1 MGMVVRT
8 NTMAI
13 NAQRQLNLNNNAV
26 SKSLEKLASGYK
38 INRAADD
45 AAGLAISERMK
56 AQIVGLEAASSN
68 SQDGISVVQTAEGA
82 LNEVHDMLNRMVEL
96 ATKAANGVYT
106 DTQRSNYADEV
117 AQLQDEIDRIAEST
131 NFNGIKLLDGTMGM
145 NTGAITVVGKQIAS
159 EAGSI
164 ATTGWGSVGTEQNV
178 NTILHVNSK
187 EAAASSFTIDLNRIS
202 GSVAT
207 GNTLTLNV
215 GGKDFTITMTAGGTV
230 DATAIGTAINT
241 AFGGANTVTF
251 AGTNGATV
259 TFQYQVT
266 GGTITLTM
274 QDAAV
279 ANATDAQLA
288 GNMNV
293 SLTANAQGD
302 TLVGTQDIAITNVT
316 AGNKAQAG
324 AMASATFD
332 FDVSRIADGATLQV
346 GNTTY
351 TFAVGKDS
359 TVTGNNVIDLKHY
372 EEDQID
378 SSIKNEVY
386 TLLSQASFGAA
397 NRDWDIGV
405 NGNGKLTITEN
416 AQFAENRTDANPYT
430 TESGIR
436 NSVIFTAPAQAGGT
450 TLRLTSTALKEG
462 DTINVNGNRFTFT
475 KNAANTGSSYV
486 QIGTGNEA
494 ITNLQNALQSAGFTV
509 EQKTNGDLFI
519 SYANTAV
526 DVLGS
531 GLTLQVGDTSDDFNK
546 LNVSVSDMHA
556 EAIGVAA
563 HQIDITTQEGA
574 GAAIDIINNAI
585 DSVSRTRSSLGAIQN
600 RLEHTINSL
609 DTTTENLQ
617 SANSRIRDTD
627 MAKEMMEYT
636 KMNVLVQSAQAML
649 AQANQQPQSVL
660 QLLQ

>member
-131 NFNGIKLLDGTMGM
+131 NFNGIQLLDGTMGM
-145 NTGAITVVGKQIAS
+145 NTGAVTVVGKQLAA
-159 EAGSI
+159 EAGSV
-164 ATTGWGSVGTEQNV
+164 ATTGWGSVGTVQNV
-178 NTILHVNSK
+178 NTVLHVDSKDATRTEFTLDFNSVSANVTTAGASFTVNIGGTNFK
-187 EAAASSFTIDLNRIS
+187 IAMPATGTVGANAIATALKNALDAVSVGGEVNIGGSSF
-202 GSVAT
+202 VYAAT
-207 GNTLTLNV
+207 GDEIT
-215 GGKDFTITMTAGGTV
+215 FTMATASVQTAGS
-230 DATAIGTAINT
+230 AML
-241 AFGGANTVTF
+241 
-251 AGTNGATV
+251 NG
-259 TFQYQVT
+259 
-266 GGTITLTM
+266 
-274 QDAAV
+274 
-279 ANATDAQLA
+279 
-288 GNMNV
+288 NV
-293 SLTANAQGD
+293 SVGFTTDDASDGIV
-302 TLVGTQDIAITNVT
+302 VGTQDIAVTNIT
-316 AGNKAQAG
+316 AGNKAQTG
-324 AMASATFD
+324 AMANAVFD
-332 FDVSRIADGATLQV
+332 IDVSRIDDGATLKV

-351 TFAVGKDS
+351 TFAVGQDS
-359 TVTGNNVIDLKHY
+359 TINTGATGVIDLTKY
-372 EEDQID
+372 EQEDLA
-378 SSIKNEVY
+378 SVKNEIY
-386 TLLSQASFGAA
+386 TLLSQESFTVTD
-397 NRDWDIGV
+397 RDWDIGV
-405 NGNGKLTITEN
+405 NSNGKLTITEN
-416 AQFAENRTDANPYT
+416 AQNMATVNNAYT
-430 TESGIR
+430 TESGIK
-436 NSVIFTAPAQAGGT
+436 NSVIFTTPAQEGGT

-462 DTINVNGNRFTFT
+462 DTINVNGTRFTFT
-475 KNAANTGSSYV
+475 KNASNTGGNYV

-494 ITNLQNALQSAGFTV
+494 ITNLQSALQNAGFTV

-519 SYANTAV
+519 SYSNTAV

-546 LNVSVSDMHA
+546 LNVSVADMHA
-556 EAIGVAA
+556 EALGVAS